1 LFTNF
6 EILTVAQEMEK
17 KILSEIEGQDDAG
30 VIDMLDILHSEKLFD
45 SILRCDEGMNN
56 SILNIFDLKT

>member
-1 LFTNF
+1 
-6 EILTVAQEMEK
+6 MEK